1 MKFNNISI
9 LLLTVT
15 LLNGCSSSINTKPST
30 CIIDPNNLNITGK
43 IGIRVQ
49 DRFNSGEFQISFLK
63 GFFEMTITGPLGF
76 GSKVIKEES
85 SGLVV
90 DGEHKTM
97 NFNDWMLNK
106 YGWYFPVSKL
116 PSVFLNDQKKI
127 EKSFKDWD
135 FKSLKKQNPC
145 NYPKLIKFT
154 HKYKD
159 VQLKLAFDKSIR
171 SSDKHYINNFISKI
185 RGKLDYQDAKDD
197 WGCDVHIL
205 QDSNGKVESVH
216 LQSCSID
223 DNTKSKPFKDA
234 IEKAIY
240 DSSPLP
246 TPSSKNIVD
255 REIIFYF
262 RVKQ

>member
-1 MKFNNISI
+1 MKFKNISI
-9 LLLTVT
+9 LLLTVV
-15 LLNGCSSSINTKPST
+15 LLNGCSSINTKPST

-49 DRFNSGEFQISFLK
+49 DRFNSGVFQISFLK
-63 GFFEMTITGPLGF
+63 DFFKITITGPLGF
-76 GSKVIKEES
+76 GSTVIKEGS
-85 SGLVV
+85 SGLIVN
-90 DGEHKTM
+90 GEDKGM

-116 PSVFLNDQKKI
+116 PSVFLNDQKNI
-127 EKSFKDWD
+127 EKSFKDWG
-135 FKSLKKQNPC
+135 FKSLKRQNPC
-145 NYPKLIKFT
+145 NHPKLIKFT

-159 VQLKLAFDKSIR
+159 VQLKLAFDKFIW
-171 SSDKHYINNFISKI
+171 SSNKHYIDNFISKI

-197 WGCDVHIL
+197 WGCGVYIL
-205 QDSNGKVESVH
+205 QDLNGKVQSVN

-223 DNTKSKPFKDA
+223 NNTKSKPFKDA

-246 TPSSKNIVD
+246 TPYIVD
-255 REIIFYF
+255 REIVFYF